1 MVRQLAARVALGV
14 LTASAVVAVLSL
26 SGGVFAQTQSSLG
39 ITGLLGAMGTPG
51 VAGTLPLSGPVTTTL
66 QPGGS
71 VIEHS
76 LDVNVVFVGL
86 EPGTGIRHV
95 DVDRFLSGL
104 HRESRPRVG
113 IPFFYGIGRDLGL
126 QFTYNYQVTFAPM
139 AVSWR
144 KHIGNFDSALR

>member
-1 MVRQLAARVALGV
+1 MVRQLAAKVALGV

-26 SGGVFAQTQSSLG
+26 
-39 ITGLLGAMGTPG
+39 
-51 VAGTLPLSGPVTTTL
+51 TTTL

-71 VIEHS
+71 VIEHP

-86 EPGTGIRHV
+86 ERGNGIRQV
-95 DVDRFLSGL
+95 DVGRFLSGL

-113 IPFFYGIGRDLGL
+113 IPFSYGIGRDLGL
-126 QFTYNYQVTFAPM
+126 HFTYNYQVTFAPM

-144 KHIGNFDSALR
+144 KHLGNFDSALR